1 MMQITIIKER
11 RKTAA
16 IVVGEKQEIIVK
28 VPYYMTDKQLD
39 QFLDEHRDWIEKTVS
54 KKKDH
59 LEQNDWFITHKQ
71 LFMGKYW
78 PVKIKT
84 AYGVKPMIIFNEAL
98 GFVLTTDGSEKEA
111 RSQMEKFFRNKSKEI
126 LPELVNEY
134 ANLVG
139 VTYEAITIRKQ
150 ATRWGSCSSK
160 GNLSFNMK
168 ILCAPMDAIR
178 YVVLHEVVHLKHFD
192 HSRAF
197 WQEIERWMPDYKMKV
212 RYFKEFGQNFII

>member
-1 MMQITIIKER
+1 MQITIVKER

-16 IVVGEKQEIIVK
+16 IVIGEKQEIIVK
-28 VPYYMTDKQLD
+28 VPYYMTDWQIKHFLNEHDKWIKQ
-39 QFLDEHRDWIEKTVS
+39 TVS

-59 LEQNDWFITHKQ
+59 LEHNDWYITGKQ

-78 PVKIKT
+78 SVKIKT
-84 AYGVKPMIIFNEAL
+84 VYGASSMIIFNEEL
-98 GFVLTTDGSEKEA
+98 GFVLTTDGSEEDA
-111 RSQMEKFFRNKSKEI
+111 RSQMEKFFRNKAKAF
-126 LPELVNEY
+126 LPKLVMEY

-139 VTYEAITIRKQ
+139 VSYEQITIRKQ

-168 ILCAPMDAIR
+168 ILCAPIEAIK

-197 WQEIERWMPDYKMKV
+197 WQEIERWMPDYKKQV
-212 RYFKEFGQNFII
+212 DYFKEFGQNFII